1 MLTLDEIAAR
11 PELIARL
18 PRDASRLLARRAEL
32 HAAIVEATR
41 ASTGTNL
48 KRLAARL
55 YSRFDSIL
63 LLGPLVQLRHRDR
76 PAMLGQYARVA
87 PGDRRPILDL
97 ARQLERRP
105 ELITAFGRAA
115 PSWFPQPYEKPHSPA
130 AVRWLHLSGIQ
141 ADAGTEP
148 HSLRARAMGKALE
161 ADLERL
167 LEVAGPPHVVLIAG
181 DLART
186 GKPPEYECLDDL
198 LGELIGWLRVA
209 GKPLPA
215 VVAVPGN
222 HDVARPAELWR
233 FAFLQAYED
242 DSAASLRRSLWQGSE
257 RNADPIEPLFGGYL
271 PWMERSMLP
280 ALQASDHVSL
290 FQRSHFPGDLSVVV
304 EGDGGVELGVVGL
317 NSAWSQAADGAFRGK
332 LHLDDE
338 QLGAVVAGDH
348 SSGEVLQA
356 APSLFEGGRPCV
368 LLQHHPPG
376 WLTERSRRWFDER
389 IAADDRFVACLF
401 GHQHDAP
408 RSVSSRSGEERS
420 VFYEVPPFPGGS
432 HRGEMRAFSAPGFT
446 LGEMTATGEI
456 RLWPR
461 VLAQKGDETPE
472 FVADPRYSGLDSDG
486 SVVVRKGARPDIDA
500 SAGDQ
505 VHQRVSVSG
514 DELGASVLADLRAF
528 ALAEITEVELIGVGA
543 GGPSFPLDEI
553 YVPLGLSARPPRWLG
568 GDVES
573 GEPRHIAEAMGLQ
586 GQEITPEKAFAVAGR
601 DHHLVLFGEP
611 GSGKTTALRKL
622 AHVVLTAG
630 GQALGLP
637 PDTIPLLLRL
647 RQLRRGHLRHSLDTF
662 IRRELHA
669 LSGPRFPRRLARQ
682 LWTRGRLLLLLDG
695 LDEIADEALRA
706 EVCAYLDQQLA
717 GQHERGIRAAVSC
730 RYAGYGGAVRLGSR
744 FLHLDIR
751 PLDDGQIAGL
761 IHAWFR
767 AARRALELD
776 PARRDEAV
784 RRARSEAADLVARLG
799 RKEFASQR
807 IKELVST
814 PLLLVLLCVQ
824 VMRGHVIPRRRV
836 DFYARCL
843 DVLLETKLRERA
855 EDRLLE
861 RADTLD
867 LLLSLAWRLHTARRR
882 DDLTSEEFAAVASP
896 VLERVRRGSGES
908 PAPEALLDQLRR
920 GAGVVTRYAQDR
932 YGFMH
937 LGLQEYLAAVHA
949 ARERS
954 GALLVEMAQ
963 QVGEEWWRE
972 PILLAVGLSEYQAFV
987 PLMEAVLAR
996 GDLAGHLDLVRECL
1010 DEAHA
1015 PDPAPFAAVVADDG
1029 AAPGHRAAVLRLY
1042 QDRGEPAIAEAV
1054 ASAGLME
1061 HEDLDLRALARQVC
1075 GKAGMEVPPE
1085 THADVAGDV
1094 AAAVPGP
1101 RTSERAVE
1109 LLPGMRALWV
1119 PGGTFTLGGDPDALN
1134 ARPAAEV
1141 AVPGFWLGE
1150 APVTNDQYRVFLE
1163 ETGHDE
1169 PPYWRKRRF
1178 NDPRQP
1184 VVTASWHDAVA
1195 FCAWLTQRQ
1204 QTARTVELPTEVQ
1217 WERAARG
1224 SDGRIYPWGAQSPD
1238 ETRACFDLAWGED
1251 RPAPVGS
1258 FPAGRGPYGHLDL
1271 AGLVWEWTRDDV
1283 SGEFGGRALRA
1294 LRGGSWR
1301 DPAQFLRSASRDR
1314 APTEDRFADVGFR
1327 VSSSLAN

>member
-1 MLTLDEIAAR
+1 MPRKPSRMSEPADE
-11 PELIARL
+11 
-18 PRDASRLLARRAEL
+18 
-32 HAAIVEATR
+32 T
-41 ASTGTNL
+41 
-48 KRLAARL
+48 
-55 YSRFDSIL
+55 F
-63 LLGPLVQLRHRDR
+63 
-76 PAMLGQYARVA
+76 
-87 PGDRRPILDL
+87 
-97 ARQLERRP
+97 
-105 ELITAFGRAA
+105 
-115 PSWFPQPYEKPHSPA
+115 
-130 AVRWLHLSGIQ
+130 RWLHISDLHLGQPGERLWLQAQEEFWSDLQQTLRSVGGPLHLVLLTGDLAYSGE
-141 ADAGTEP
+141 ASEYTDKVNPFLDE
-148 HSLRARAMGKALE
+148 LRARIAAACEGA
-161 ADLERL
+161 R
-167 LEVAGPPHVVLIAG
+167 PPVV
-181 DLART
+181 
-186 GKPPEYECLDDL
+186 P
-198 LGELIGWLRVA
+198 
-209 GKPLPA
+209 
-215 VVAVPGN
+215 VPGN
-222 HDVARPAELWR
+222 HDVAWPTGEEWR
-233 FAFLQAYED
+233 YAMLGRYETPEV
-242 DSAASLRRSLWQGSE
+242 ASLRKTLWEQ
-257 RNADPIEPLFGGYL
+257 RDPSPIAPLFGAYEQWRGTHIDPELDADPDIEYQ
-271 PWMERSMLP
+271 PS
-280 ALQASDHVSL
+280 
-290 FQRSHFPGDLSVVV
+290 FFPGDFRLRFEVSNRLKV
-304 EGDGGVELGVVGL
+304 GIVGL
-317 NSAWSQAADGAFRGK
+317 NSAWVQYTGSERDDEFKGALVLAPQQYQAAMSGDDGR
-332 LHLDDE
+332 LIN
-338 QLGAVVAGDH
+338 VADWCN
-348 SSGEVLQA
+348 QA
-356 APSLFEGGRPCV
+356 
-368 LLQHHPPG
+368 LLLMHHPVD
-376 WLTERSRRWFDER
+376 WLSPTARVEFESHVYPTGP
-389 IAADDRFVACLF
+389 AARFAACLF
-401 GHQHDAP
+401 GHEHAGRSIASSEFGAAARCYLEVPSLFGVEGLGKSAETRSFGYGLGSLQENGELRIWPRRRVLRGHNSYAFAADGRYELDARRSFVLRPKDTSGNISTTKSGGHPPTASPRQSPTRSPGPAP
-408 RSVSSRSGEERS
+408 RVES
-420 VFYEVPPFPGGS
+420 
-432 HRGEMRAFSAPGFT
+432 
-446 LGEMTATGEI
+446 
-456 RLWPR
+456 
-461 VLAQKGDETPE
+461 
-472 FVADPRYSGLDSDG
+472 
-486 SVVVRKGARPDIDA
+486 
-500 SAGDQ
+500 
-505 VHQRVSVSG
+505 
-514 DELGASVLADLRAF
+514 DLRLF
-528 ALAEITEVELIGVGA
+528 ARTEITEVELIGVGA

-1294 LRGGSWR
+1294 LRGGSWNC
-1301 DPAQFLRSASRDR
+1301 PAQFLRSASRFWYPAEVR
-1314 APTEDRFADVGFR
+1314 YDVIGFR
-1327 VSSSLAN
+1327 VSCGPASTGSP